1 MKLRITYE
9 FDIRDIPSAGVVFI
23 GDEDHYIGT
32 GGSLQEAI
40 DRVHDLLTMAGGFTS
55 GEDFAFD
62 IVDIRPEQDAELI
75 NREASVL
82 STMKALTRNRTS
94 DDLRATEDLTYE
106 ERHAFDEHVEA
117 EPVRTDKQIRDDV
130 TLRAVI
136 TSHLAVEDWSQDG
149 PEAFT
154 CYLAVGHFFGRDT
167 SFTVNS
173 LERMLRIL
181 NSEAI
186 DVVDNP

>member
-1 MKLRITYE
+1 MKLVVVQE
-9 FDIRDIPSAGVVFI
+9 FNIDVAPDGLVSIEDTDGIPMIWAGTLTEAVEQAREMFAK
-23 GDEDHYIGT
+23 
-32 GGSLQEAI
+32 SLDKFTVE
-40 DRVHDLLTMAGGFTS
+40 VHDIIPANKPT
-55 GEDFAFD
+55 
-62 IVDIRPEQDAELI
+62 
-75 NREASVL
+75 EA
-82 STMKALTRNRTS
+82 R
-94 DDLRATEDLTYE
+94 TYE

-117 EPVRTDKQIRDDV
+117 EPVRTDKQIRDDIN
-130 TLRAVI
+130 LRAVI